1 MKKYTEMSKEELL
14 HEKESL
20 EEAYRE
26 YQKRGLSLNMAR
38 GKPSVEQLEL
48 SMPMLD
54 VLHSQADLVCQDGS
68 DCRNYG
74 EPVGIPEARALM
86 ASMMEDEPEN
96 VFVFGNSSLN
106 VMYDTVARAMLF
118 GVCGSTP
125 WCRLPEVKFL
135 CPVPGYDRHFK
146 ITESFNIQMINIP
159 MKEDGPDMDLVEKYV
174 NNDPAVKGIW
184 CVPKF
189 ANPTGTVYSDEVVSR
204 FAHLTPA
211 AEDFRIYW
219 DNAYCV
225 HYLYEDNQPQI
236 PEILS
241 ECAKAG
247 HPDMVYKFASTSKV
261 TFAGSGISA
270 LASSKRNLDDI
281 KRHLVVQTIGHDKM
295 NQLRHARFLK
305 DHDNVIRHM
314 MKHAAIL
321 RPKFEALEKVLD
333 DELISRG
340 IGKFEKP
347 LGGYFIA
354 YEGPDNTA
362 KAIVKAAKECGVV
375 LTGAGAP
382 FPYGKDP
389 DDKWIRL
396 APSFPTLED
405 LKQAADIFAVCA
417 RLVYAKQLLGE

>member
-1 MKKYTEMSKEELL
+1 
-14 HEKESL
+14 
-20 EEAYRE
+20 
-26 YQKRGLSLNMAR
+26 
-38 GKPSVEQLEL
+38 
-48 SMPMLD
+48 
-54 VLHSQADLVCQDGS
+54 
-68 DCRNYG
+68 
-74 EPVGIPEARALM
+74 
-86 ASMMEDEPEN
+86 
-96 VFVFGNSSLN
+96 
-106 VMYDTVARAMLF
+106 
-118 GVCGSTP
+118 
-125 WCRLPEVKFL
+125 
-135 CPVPGYDRHFK
+135 
-146 ITESFNIQMINIP
+146 
-159 MKEDGPDMDLVEKYV
+159 
-174 NNDPAVKGIW
+174 
-184 CVPKF
+184 
-189 ANPTGTVYSDEVVSR
+189 
-204 FAHLTPA
+204 
-211 AEDFRIYW
+211 
-219 DNAYCV
+219 
-225 HYLYEDNQPQI
+225 
-236 PEILS
+236 
-241 ECAKAG
+241 
-247 HPDMVYKFASTSKV
+247 
-261 TFAGSGISA
+261 
-270 LASSKRNLDDI
+270 
-281 KRHLVVQTIGHDKM
+281 M

-405 LKQAADIFAVCA
+405 LKQAAAIFAVCA

>member
-14 HEKESL
+14 KEKESL

-54 VLHSQADLVCQDGS
+54 VLHSQADLVCEDGS

-74 EPVGIPEARALM
+74 EPVGIPEARRLM
-86 ASMMEDEPEN
+86 ASMMEDDPEN

-146 ITESFNIQMINIP
+146 ITESFNIEMINIP
-159 MKEDGPDMDLVEKYV
+159 MNADGPDMDLVEKYV

-204 FAHLTPA
+204 FAHLNPA

-241 ECAKAG
+241 ECAAAG
-247 HPDMVYKFASTSKV
+247 HPDIVYKFASTSKV

-281 KRHLVVQTIGHDKM
+281 RRHLVVQTIGHDKM

-314 MKHAAIL
+314 MKHAEIL

-333 DELISRG
+333 DELVSRG

-396 APSFPTLED
+396 APSFPTLPE